1 MGSLPGCRLFESSG
15 SREGEDQKQNDG
27 YQESMLSLEIHD
39 FFRMGREIPALPNIS
54 AGEGLF
60 KLWQRL
66 ELDGFELFCVILAML
81 SGLDYHFE
89 KLFVYLNNDWNQRLL
104 SVEWAMHLYTME
116 PEPDGF
122 CLSYFLPD
130 GKLAKQVFDIQSEGA
145 CSGLRRG
152 LKLKPHILEFLL
164 CSEGSAASPIWNGI
178 LTQRIFYRHGWRSRS
193 APVWNLQNG
202 GGQSTEKQ
210 SFSSVGDGKRELFL
224 YPVWYAQKEGSPWG

>member
-1 MGSLPGCRLFESSG
+1 MSEKDRELWDKLREWGVCRVAAYLNLLEAG
-15 SREGEDQKQNDG
+15 KGEDQKQNDG

-81 SGLDYHFE
+81 SELDYHFE

-116 PEPDGF
+116 PE
-122 CLSYFLPD
+122 
-130 GKLAKQVFDIQSEGA
+130 Q
-145 CSGLRRG
+145 
-152 LKLKPHILEFLL
+152 
-164 CSEGSAASPIWNGI
+164 
-178 LTQRIFYRHGWRSRS
+178 
-193 APVWNLQNG
+193 AP
-202 GGQSTEKQ
+202 S
-210 SFSSVGDGKRELFL
+210 D
-224 YPVWYAQKEGSPWG
+224 